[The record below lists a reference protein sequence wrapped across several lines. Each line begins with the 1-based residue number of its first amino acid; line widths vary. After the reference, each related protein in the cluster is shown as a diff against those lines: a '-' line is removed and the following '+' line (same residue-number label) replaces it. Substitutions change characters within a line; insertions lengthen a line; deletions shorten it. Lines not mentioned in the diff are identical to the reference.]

1 MTSLS
6 DAYATWTL
14 VRGRFDAELA
24 LVPDERLHARLF
36 SGAMTPAE
44 MAAHVAGVEVK
55 FSSGVTGKA
64 LEGEDARIARAASDG
79 VVNENPFPFA
89 PEEMGRE
96 RLGEMLARGRA
107 WAEPVLADPTPEIRA
122 AQAVSVLGPV
132 IDGTGVL
139 ARLAYHPA
147 YHQAQ
152 LYLVR
157 VAPDAAFSG

>member
-1 MTSLS
+1 MS
-6 DAYATWTL
+6 DAYVTWTL
-14 VRGRFDAELA
+14 VRDRFDAELA
-24 LVPDERLHARLF
+24 QIPDARLHARLF
-36 SGAMTPAE
+36 PGAMTPAE

-55 FSSGVTGKA
+55 FCSGVTRKP
-64 LEGEDARIARAASDG
+64 LNEDDARIARAASDG

-89 PEEMGRE
+89 PEEMTRE
-96 RLGEMLARGRA
+96 RLGAILARGRA
-107 WAEPVLADPTPEIRA
+107 WAEPVLSDPTPEIRA
-122 AQAVSVLGPV
+122 AEVVSVLGPV

-157 VAPDAAFSG
+157 VAPQNAFTS